1 MDYKTIIYKVDGHIA
16 TITLNRPDRLN
27 AYNNDLLREL
37 MDAIDAVRKDDEVRV
52 LVLTGA
58 GKGFC
63 AGGDIQVG
71 GIQSE
76 LVAVSPEERR
86 QEIRHGLQDITRRLH
101 HLEIPTIAMVNGAA
115 AGVGFDWALACDIR
129 IGSENTRMSVAFTK
143 IGVTPGTGGAW
154 LLPRVV
160 GIPKAAELIFTS
172 DILDAAEAG
181 RIGLLNKVVPAGE
194 LEKETMALARRI
206 AENPPVAL
214 RMAKMQL
221 YRGLGM
227 DLDTALEVIAAC
239 QGVAMST
246 EDHKE
251 GVMAFRQKRKPIF
264 RGR

>member
-1 MDYKTIIYKVDGHIA
+1 MNFETILLKKAEHIA
-16 TITLNRPDRLN
+16 IITLNRPDRLN
-27 AYNNDLLREL
+27 AVSNQMVDEL
-37 MDAIDAVRKDDEVRV
+37 KVALDEVSKDAEIRV
-52 LVLTGA
+52 LILTGA

-71 GIQSE
+71 GLQSD

-101 HLEIPTIAMVNGAA
+101 HLEIPTIAMVNGPA
-115 AGVGFDWALACDIR
+115 AGVGFDWSLACDIR
-129 IGSENTRMSVAFTK
+129 TGSENTRMSVAFTK
-143 IGVTPGTGGAW
+143 VGVTPGTGGAW

-160 GIPKAAELIFTS
+160 GIPKAAELIYTS

-181 RIGLLNKVVPAGE
+181 KIGLLNKVVPAAE

-206 AENPPVAL
+206 ADNPPIAL
-214 RMAKMQL
+214 RLAKMQL
-221 YRGLGM
+221 HRGLGM
-227 DLDTALEVIAAC
+227 DLDTALEVIAAS

-264 RGR
+264 KGR